1 MCRRGGGVGV
11 VQAYLALV
19 PDTGAPQIS
28 RGFGV

>member
-1 MCRRGGGVGV
+1 MCWGGIGV

-28 RGFGV
+28 REFGV